1 MSLSSRFLFPFLGL
15 FLIIT
20 LVIGAFSAFLQRN
33 GIHTGVL
40 LVANGI
46 FLLLNIIVFLIQKKA
61 IAHPNPNVFIRSV
74 MGGMMLKMLVCAVAV
89 LAYVLS
95 VGPGYNKRS
104 VFISLFIYLIYLAVE
119 VTILMR
125 LNNKKH
131 A

>member
-1 MSLSSRFLFPFLGL
+1 MSLSSRFLFPILGL

-20 LVIGAFSAFLQRN
+20 LVIWAFSAFLQRN